1 MDIRAYLLE
10 HRDPDYKSFTAKL
23 IPNIDPDTMIGV
35 RIPEIRTLAK
45 SIKDDAVI
53 RSFIKE
59 LPHKYFEE
67 NLLHGL
73 ILEKIRDE
81 KSYIAELERFLPY
94 VDNWSVCDTMGCKRL
109 NDEVIIKKWL
119 KADHPYTVRFGIK
132 VLMSNYLDTGF
143 DIRYPKLVADI
154 VFDDYYVNM
163 MRAWYFATALAK
175 QYDSVITFI
184 EGKKLDNWTH
194 NKAIQKAVE
203 SYRITDEQ
211 KAYLKSLKIS

>member
-1 MDIRAYLLE
+1 MDITAYLLE
-10 HRDPDYKSFTAKL
+10 HRDPEYKSFTAKL
-23 IPNIDPDTMIGV
+23 VPNIDPETMIGV
-35 RIPEIRTLAK
+35 RIPDIRALAK
-45 SIKDDAVI
+45 TIKDEDTI
-53 RSFIKE
+53 RAFIKA

-67 NLLHGL
+67 NILHGL

-94 VDNWSVCDTMGCKRL
+94 VDNWSVCDTMGCKRV
-109 NDEVIIKKWL
+109 NDEALIKKWL
-119 KADHPYTVRFGIK
+119 KSDHPYTVRFGIK
-132 VLMSNYLDTGF
+132 VLMSNYLDAKF
-143 DIRYPKLVADI
+143 DVRYPGMVADV

-175 QYDSVITFI
+175 QYAAVIPFI
-184 EGKKLDNWTH
+184 EEKKLDRWTH

-211 KAYLKSLKIS
+211 KSYLRSLKTA